1 MGSGQVPLH
10 CMAVWGHLVQVYLT
24 LLQVVAVQTVQVFCL
39 PGFVDS
45 LVESI
50 TEIHQLGAVLCQPVL
65 DAAHQCLVGLPVGMK
80 LVLHPVQH
88 WGWRR

>member
-1 MGSGQVPLH
+1 MGSGQVPPH
-10 CMAVWGHLVQVYLT
+10 CSMAVWGHLVQVYLT

-45 LVESI
+45 LVEGI

-80 LVLHPVQH
+80 LILHPVQH
-88 WGWRR
+88 